1 MLSLLKVPFFKK
13 ISYSSIFYVLFKV
26 YYQKICANVVQH
38 TFVSVETVVDKN
50 SFCTKAKLSCKLKC
64 LCRDVFEIIALR
76 WFFRDKTV
84 ARISCV
90 TLQVSVQSDARLR
103 LMNHVRAA
111 FVTTTLLATKK
122 KKGSIWAALFYPSW
136 RFDSGM
142 LIKTVINNIADY
154 FKQIFS
160 VQMRTCQSV
169 STD

>member
-1 MLSLLKVPFFKK
+1 
-13 ISYSSIFYVLFKV
+13 
-26 YYQKICANVVQH
+26 
-38 TFVSVETVVDKN
+38 
-50 SFCTKAKLSCKLKC
+50 
-64 LCRDVFEIIALR
+64 
-76 WFFRDKTV
+76 
-84 ARISCV
+84 
-90 TLQVSVQSDARLR
+90 
-103 LMNHVRAA
+103 MNHVRAA

>member
-1 MLSLLKVPFFKK
+1 VKDWVTLL
-13 ISYSSIFYVLFKV
+13 Y
-26 YYQKICANVVQH
+26 
-38 TFVSVETVVDKN
+38 N